1 MGDSLAA
8 MVQQQQ
14 TVIETTLND
23 EQDRPAILAQ
33 GIDERYYKKVESF
46 TGEQAWRD

>member
-8 MVQQQQ
+8 MVQQQ
-14 TVIETTLND
+14 TVIETILND

-33 GIDERYYKKVESF
+33 GIDEKYYKKVESF